1 MRSGS
6 VERRF
11 WLMQALRHLFGRVSE
26 YGDPL
31 LVALL
36 AGTALVEVLVSG
48 ESVLDAA
55 VGAAVALP
63 LLARRRA
70 PLLVLVL
77 VIALGYAGYARGA
90 SVGGSLQA
98 WIVLNVALYSVAAHC
113 DRRRAIVGGVI
124 VAAFVLLF
132 EIPALVEGGRVDDLA
147 GEWLFLGGVWLLGR
161 WVRQRRQRTA
171 DLERQAADLEA
182 DRSALAREAVA
193 DERARIAREMHDAVA
208 HSVSVMVLQAGAA
221 EQVLASS
228 PERARESLVTIQDTG
243 REAIVELRRM
253 LGLLRDPVADASL
266 APQPGVG
273 RLDAL
278 LEQVRAAGLPVELT
292 VEGEP
297 RRLPPGIDR
306 SAYRIVQEGL
316 TNTLK
321 HAGPAHASVR
331 LRYDDRALELEV
343 LDDGHGPQDAGGGG
357 FGLLGMRE
365 RAALYGGVLAA
376 DARPGGGYS
385 LRARLPLERVPS

>member
-1 MRSGS
+1 
-6 VERRF
+6 
-11 WLMQALRHLFGRVSE
+11 
-26 YGDPL
+26 
-31 LVALL
+31 
-36 AGTALVEVLVSG
+36 
-48 ESVLDAA
+48 
-55 VGAAVALP
+55 
-63 LLARRRA
+63 
-70 PLLVLVL
+70 
-77 VIALGYAGYARGA
+77 
-90 SVGGSLQA
+90 
-98 WIVLNVALYSVAAHC
+98 
-113 DRRRAIVGGVI
+113 
-124 VAAFVLLF
+124 
-132 EIPALVEGGRVDDLA
+132 
-147 GEWLFLGGVWLLGR
+147 
-161 WVRQRRQRTA
+161 VRQRRHRTD
-171 DLERQAADLEA
+171 DLERHAAALEA
-182 DRSALAREAVA
+182 DRQALAREAVA

-221 EQVLASS
+221 EHVLATS
-228 PERARESLVTIQDTG
+228 PERARESLVTIQEIG

-343 LDDGHGPQDAGGGG
+343 LDDGRGPQDAGEGG

-365 RAALYGGVLAA
+365 RAALYGGVLAT
-376 DARPGGGYS
+376 DARPSGGYA
-385 LRARLPLERVPS
+385 LRARLPLERVP

>member
-1 MRSGS
+1 MRGLRKPTPRA
-6 VERRF
+6 VEYRD
-11 WLMQALRHLFGRVSE
+11 E
-26 YGDPL
+26 I

-36 AGTALVEVLVSG
+36 AGSALVEVLLGGQSLLYAVS
-48 ESVLDAA
+48 
-55 VGAAVALP
+55 VGAISLP

-70 PLLVLVL
+70 PLLALAL
-77 VIALGYAGYARGA
+77 VIVIGYAGYLTGPDAGGA
-90 SVGGSLQA
+90 LQG
-98 WIVLNVALYSVAAHC
+98 WIALNVALYSVAAHSE
-113 DRRRAIVGGVI
+113 RARAIAGAAL

-132 EIPALVEGGRVDDLA
+132 EIPRLVEGGRLVDVV
-147 GEWLFLGGVWLLGR
+147 GEWLFVGGVWLLGR
-161 WVRQRRQRTA
+161 WVRRRRASTD
-171 DLERQAADLEA
+171 DLERHAGELAADR
-182 DRSALAREAVA
+182 DALAREAVA

-221 EQVLASS
+221 EQVLATS
-228 PERARESLVTIQDTG
+228 PERARESLATIQDSG

-253 LGLLRDPVADASL
+253 LGLLRDPATGASP

-278 LEQVRAAGLPVELT
+278 LEQVRAAGLPVEMT

-306 SAYRIVQEGL
+306 SVYRIVQEGL
-316 TNTLK
+316 TNALK
-321 HAGPAHASVR
+321 YAGPAHATVR
-331 LRYDDRALELEV
+331 LRYGDLAVELEV
-343 LDDGHGPQDAGGGG
+343 LDDGRGAAGAGSGG

-376 DARPGGGYS
+376 EPRPGGGYA
-385 LRARLPLERVPS
+385 LRARLPLEREPA